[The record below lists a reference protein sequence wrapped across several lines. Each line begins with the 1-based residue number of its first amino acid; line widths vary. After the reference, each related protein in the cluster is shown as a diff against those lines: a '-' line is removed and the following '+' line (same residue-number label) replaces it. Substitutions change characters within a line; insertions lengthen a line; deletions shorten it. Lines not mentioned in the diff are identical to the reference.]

1 MPPFSSEPM
10 TNNEGE
16 PVEDA
21 SCRSVRRRRYREQTS
36 TNSAPLRQQGDIS
49 EGAQNTMTGFDFDR
63 LPQDILCHIHSL
75 IPLRDAACLACLSR
89 RFLRSWRCFPNLTF
103 NQETFSLN
111 VYEGTSYE
119 KEKKPVDIIDSILQN
134 HSGTGVKTLK
144 LDVSNYF
151 KPITADHI
159 NNWLNAAVK
168 PGIIEIAV
176 KFPVHNRPMFNL
188 SCSLLSCARSS
199 LQSISLFFCAF
210 HPTLRTGCFKSL
222 RSVYFKFVHITSEEL
237 GCLLSSTVSL
247 EKLEISN
254 CDQLTSLNIPSH
266 LQHLMVLNVL
276 FCTNLKMIEI
286 YAPKLTTF
294 DFRGRPMKILTS
306 DSSHLKYMTLHGTF
320 FSGMIQYA
328 RTELH
333 SIASNLQTLTLASSK
348 EDFITPMLPVKF
360 LHLRNLNVYF
370 DGIRFQSYDYFS
382 LSSFLEACP
391 ALETFYI
398 WEAFNLNVCEG
409 TSNEQAKKLVDR
421 IGNILQNHSGTGVKT
436 LKLDVSTCF
445 KLITDD
451 CINNWLHA
459 AVKPGILEIAVK
471 FSHDKPMFNL
481 SCSLLSCAGSSL
493 QSVSFF
499 SCGFHPTL
507 RTSYFKNLRSVYF
520 KFVHITSE
528 ELGCLLSS
536 TVSLEKLEIAG
547 CDQLTFL
554 SIPSHLQQLTVLHM
568 IEIYAPKLTTF
579 YFRGPPKILTGDS
592 SCLKYMTLHGTY
604 LSGIIQY
611 ARTKLHS
618 LASNLQ
624 TLTLFSS
631 KEAGEYDDVWQDPA
645 LEDSNADSLHIRR
658 IPEFS
663 HANLR
668 RVSINRF
675 FPSKSL
681 IELTY
686 LIIENASHMCKKMNK
701 GGYVIQ
707 ALKAVD
713 AFKRYINGKVPSSVR
728 FGALQAVPYCGTFPT
743 LDVLKL

>member
-151 KPITADHI
+151 KPITVDHI

-188 SCSLLSCARSS
+188 SCSLLSCAGSS

-266 LQHLMVLNVL
+266 LQHLTVLNVL

-286 YAPKLTTF
+286 YAPKLTSF

-348 EDFITPMLPVKF
+348 EEFITPMLPVKF

-382 LSSFLEACP
+382 LASFLEACP

-398 WEAFNLNVCEG
+398 W
-409 TSNEQAKKLVDR
+409 
-421 IGNILQNHSGTGVKT
+421 
-436 LKLDVSTCF
+436 
-445 KLITDD
+445 
-451 CINNWLHA
+451 
-459 AVKPGILEIAVK
+459 
-471 FSHDKPMFNL
+471 
-481 SCSLLSCAGSSL
+481 
-493 QSVSFF
+493 
-499 SCGFHPTL
+499 
-507 RTSYFKNLRSVYF
+507 
-520 KFVHITSE
+520 
-528 ELGCLLSS
+528 
-536 TVSLEKLEIAG
+536 
-547 CDQLTFL
+547 
-554 SIPSHLQQLTVLHM
+554 
-568 IEIYAPKLTTF
+568 
-579 YFRGPPKILTGDS
+579 
-592 SCLKYMTLHGTY
+592 
-604 LSGIIQY
+604 
-611 ARTKLHS
+611 
-618 LASNLQ
+618 
-624 TLTLFSS
+624 
-631 KEAGEYDDVWQDPA
+631 AGEYDLAWKDPA
-645 LEDSNADSLHIRR
+645 LQDSNADSLQIRR
-658 IPEFS
+658 IPEIH
-663 HANLR
+663 HANLKK
-668 RVSINRF
+668 VSINRF

-686 LIIENASHMCKKMNK
+686 LIIENASSLQCLKLDAGYGFDTSGMCKRMNK
-701 GGYVIQ
+701 LDVLH
-707 ALKAVD
+707 ALSAVEV
-713 AFKRYINGKVPSSVR
+713 AKKYIEGKVPSNCCKCADHGR
-728 FGALQAVPYCGTFPT
+728 FMSLYSNKQFVYIGTFFRNCTAERRKNLFETRWVATGKCVKNPPST
-743 LDVLKL
+743 AALAAPRAVLVLFAWHMGRSGSARVVSFLGRAFFSPFGHH